1 MASSI
6 KSLIAG
12 GPQAMVQAAGRLI
25 GLEIRRTGPS
35 ARDDLRLAYFLKTRG
50 IELLFDVGA
59 NRGQF
64 ATHMFD
70 AGFAGEIV
78 SFEAMPH
85 AHAILSKAAA
95 SSGRRWTVA
104 PAGALSDSEG
114 EVEFTVNSSDATSS
128 LLEASA
134 DSLESIPGIRP
145 QGKVKVPT
153 RRLDDVAAGYG
164 VGTRR
169 SFIKIDVQGGEGL
182 VLAGASETLKQVD
195 GLQIE
200 LSLTELYAGQPLF
213 QDVLA
218 QLLPLGFDLYDIS
231 PAYRDPANYR
241 LKQVDAVLLRR

>member
-1 MASSI
+1 MEMSI
-6 KSLIAG
+6 PSMIAR
-12 GPQAMVQAAGRLI
+12 GPQAMVQAVGRLF
-25 GLEIRRTGPS
+25 GLEIRRNGPS
-35 ARDDLRLAYFLKTRG
+35 ARDDLRLAHFLKERR

-64 ATHMFD
+64 ASQMFE

-85 AHAILSKAAA
+85 AHTILSANAQ
-95 SSGRRWTVA
+95 SSGRRWIVA
-104 PAGALSDSEG
+104 PVGALSDREG
-114 EVEFTVNSSDATSS
+114 EVEFNVNNSDATSS

-134 DSLESIPGIRP
+134 DSLESIPGIQL
-145 QGKVKVPT
+145 QGKVKVPA
-153 RRLDDVAAGYG
+153 RRLDDVAPGYG
-164 VGTRR
+164 VAKRR

-182 VLAGASETLKQVD
+182 VLDGAGETLKQVD

-218 QLLPLGFDLYDIS
+218 KLLPLGFELHDIS
-231 PAYRDPANYR
+231 PAYRDPASYR
-241 LKQVDAVLLRR
+241 LKQVDVVLFRG